1 MLYLHTYARHV
12 GRLFAGVLFFS
23 PHVMHL
29 IGQWLTYTIPGTR
42 ESLRRRGGRA
52 GSRTNGQP
60 GSSTNKL

>member
-42 ESLRRRGGRA
+42 GSLRRRGGGRE
-52 GSRTNGQP
+52 SDQRTAREFD
-60 GSSTNKL
+60 